1 MQGMFRANGGCGFV
15 KKPDILMNADE
26 FFDPKGKSP
35 VKKTL
40 KACPDSCYCI
50 IHLSTIFS

>member
-26 FFDPKGKSP
+26 VFDPKGKSP